1 MINIKYENETFWVK
15 GSLDLGYL
23 GKYINE
29 TWQSVDDN
37 PMISIEDY
45 NKGILGII
53 EDLRENNDSDGYGWK
68 FLGEYLKKDEYN
80 HEKIIQAMENYF
92 NKQEEKIKKNIKQFN
107 SNFLSFIFDELCSTE
122 YPFWENSNA
131 IIQEYMPKEY
141 ESNKRLE
148 EIIYEPVACLFQE
161 LYDEYFDG
169 SPNDGTINKPD
180 IENMIRNHFPMFNL
194 DGLISTLNPGSI
206 ILYGDT
212 MSFQCDDGWGSNI
225 LCSTYAEV
233 ERNLSFNDWHNH

>member
-45 NKGILGII
+45 NKGIVGII
-53 EDLRENNDSDGYGWK
+53 EDLREHNDSDGYGWK

-80 HEKIIQAMENYF
+80 HEKIIQAMEYYF

-107 SNFLSFIFDELCSTE
+107 SNFLSFIFNELCSTE

-131 IIQEYMPKEY
+131 IIQKYMPKEY

-206 ILYGDT
+206 ILNGNT

-225 LCSTYAEV
+225 LCSTYGEI
-233 ERNLSFNDWHNH
+233 ERDLSFNDWHNH